1 MRTLNRLVAPE
12 ALFPY
17 IRLTIGI
24 VFGVSGS
31 KFEGSRMIRE
41 ASIEDR
47 REERNRERWSRR
59 RETETEKEARGWA
72 KRGREKFNSGAK
84 HMQIHSSI
92 PRQWDLCDG
101 TIAAILV

>member
-1 MRTLNRLVAPE
+1 MKIAE
-12 ALFPY
+12 
-17 IRLTIGI
+17 
-24 VFGVSGS
+24 
-31 KFEGSRMIRE
+31 
-41 ASIEDR
+41 R
-47 REERNRERWSRR
+47 RETERDRAEE
-59 RETETEKEARGWA
+59 ETETEKEVRGWA

>member
-1 MRTLNRLVAPE
+1 MRTLNRLVAPTE

-47 REERNRERWSRR
+47 REERNRERDGAEEERQR
-59 RETETEKEARGWA
+59 QR
-72 KRGREKFNSGAK
+72 KR
-84 HMQIHSSI
+84 
-92 PRQWDLCDG
+92 
-101 TIAAILV
+101 

>member
-1 MRTLNRLVAPE
+1 MNALNRLVASTE
-12 ALFPY
+12 ALFLY

-24 VFGVSGS
+24 ESLAFRHPNLR
-31 KFEGSRMIRE
+31 SRMIRG
-41 ASIEDR
+41 ARTEDR
-47 REERNRERWSRR
+47 REKRERE
-59 RETETEKEARGWA
+59 REIEGEKDAVQEKE
-72 KRGREKFNSGAK
+72 REEFNSGAK